1 MNRLIKKADKTYE
14 VYKVSN
20 NYYVEI
26 ENTIEDNKKWIE
38 VWLYK
43 ENTAIKMFMFGIE
56 KTEDYLDI
64 IERNV
69 FDYMFI
75 YEKECIENEK

>member
-56 KTEDYLDI
+56 KAEDYLDI
-64 IERNV
+64 IEQNV
-69 FDYMFI
+69 FDYMCI
-75 YEKECIENEK
+75 YEKECIGNEE

>member
-1 MNRLIKKADKTYE
+1 MNRLIKKTDKTYE

-64 IERNV
+64 IESNLEE
-69 FDYMFI
+69 YIEI
-75 YEKECIENEK
+75 YEEEFM

>member
-1 MNRLIKKADKTYE
+1 MNRLIKKTDKTYE

-38 VWLYK
+38 VWLCK
-43 ENTAIKMFMFGIE
+43 ENYGIKKYMFGIE

-69 FDYMFI
+69 FDYMCI
-75 YEKECIENEK
+75 YEKECIEEV